1 MASEVREKGNLNT
14 VLDTLEYRGLGGG
27 GERLRWPSGK
37 ESACQC
43 RRCRFYPWLGKI
55 PCRGK
60 WQPAPVFLPG
70 KSHGQR
76 SLAGYS
82 PWGHKE
88 SDMTEHAQ
96 GFFCL
101 FVFYILDRQ
110 IVYFQV
116 ISHSELFGSNV
127 SGCWSLW
134 NFNLLPSSLGLS
146 PELRNAMLAA
156 SLSVTSLGAALLWLA
171 APPSFLLLV
180 WNASFFRTSDA
191 VKQVTWSC
199 AFSNSRFQQ
208 LQMGTQGKGLIRW
221 IWWTNC
227 LVSRLVFHG
236 SRFVSICKESANY
249 YPIIFYT
256 VLNYQCNCHQCFWMC
271 WWPISYSFV
280 LINVNY
286 EESTGV
292 NEL

>member
-1 MASEVREKGNLNT
+1 MQEMQ
-14 VLDTLEYRGLGGG
+14 VLSLI
-27 GERLRWPSGK
+27 
-37 ESACQC
+37 
-43 RRCRFYPWLGKI
+43 GKI

-101 FVFYILDRQ
+101 SVFYILDRQ
-110 IVYFQV
+110 IVYFQL
-116 ISHSELFGSNV
+116 IGHSELFGSNV

-156 SLSVTSLGAALLWLA
+156 SLSATSLGAALLWLA
-171 APPSFLLLV
+171 APPSFLLLALKCFLLSDQ
-180 WNASFFRTSDA
+180 WCSKASYLELCLQQFEVSTVVDGYTGQRFN
-191 VKQVTWSC
+191 QVNPMNKL
-199 AFSNSRFQQ
+199 FSF
-208 LQMGTQGKGLIRW
+208 
-221 IWWTNC
+221 
-227 LVSRLVFHG
+227 
-236 SRFVSICKESANY
+236 
-249 YPIIFYT
+249 
-256 VLNYQCNCHQCFWMC
+256 
-271 WWPISYSFV
+271 
-280 LINVNY
+280 
-286 EESTGV
+286 
-292 NEL
+292 